1 MNPRRGEPL
10 RLLAVALLLTTA
22 CKKAAPSVPPS
33 DGRPEVAVTVDAIG
47 YHPETS
53 HAKAGKPVRMLV
65 TRTTDDGCGQQLV
78 VPSLHLKYELP
89 LNQPVAIDLTMPAS
103 GDVKF
108 ACGMDMYHG
117 SIVAD

>member
-1 MNPRRGEPL
+1 MRRSAL
-10 RLLAVALLLTTA
+10 VVLAALAFAA
-22 CKKAAPSVPPS
+22 CKKAPSVPPS
-33 DGRPEVAVTVDAIG
+33 DGRAEVDVKVDATG
-47 YHPETS
+47 YHPDKL

-89 LNQPVAIDLTMPAS
+89 LNQPVAIDLTMPEKGELA
-103 GDVKF
+103 F
-108 ACGMDMYHG
+108 ACGMDMYKG